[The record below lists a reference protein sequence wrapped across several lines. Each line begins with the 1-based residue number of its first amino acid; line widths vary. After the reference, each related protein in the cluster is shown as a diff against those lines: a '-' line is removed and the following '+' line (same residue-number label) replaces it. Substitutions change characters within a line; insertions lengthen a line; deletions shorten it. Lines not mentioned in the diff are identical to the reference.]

1 MIRRIVVTGTA
12 TEVGKTWA
20 SVHLIEVLRERGHK
34 VAARKPVQSYEK
46 GEEPTD
52 ADLLAAATGESPYAV
67 CPPER
72 WYPLPVA
79 PPMAAEALDRPPIAL
94 GDLIAELDLPGDGL
108 VVIEGVGGPRSP
120 LADDGD
126 TVELARAA
134 ADLVVLVAEPG
145 LGAINAVTL
154 AAEALPEHKVVV
166 FFNRYDDA
174 HSLHRWNR
182 GWLEEVAGLDVAVAI
197 EEVADRVAGAPPD
210 VEVG

>member
-1 MIRRIVVTGTA
+1 MVRRVVVTGTA
-12 TEVGKTWA
+12 TEIGKTWA
-20 SVHLIEVLRERGHK
+20 SVRMIEVLRERGQR
-34 VAARKPVQSYEK
+34 VVARKPAQSYEE

-67 CPPER
+67 CRPER

-79 PPMAAEALDRPPIAL
+79 PPMAAEALGRPPIAL
-94 GDLIAELDLPGDGL
+94 GDLIGELDLPDGG
-108 VVIEGVGGPRSP
+108 VVLIEGVGGPRSP

-134 ADLVVLVAEPG
+134 ADLVILVAEAA

-154 AAEALPEHKVVV
+154 AAEALAEQELMV
-166 FFNRYDDA
+166 FLNRYDDA

-182 GWLEEVAGLDVAVAI
+182 RWLEEVAGLDVAVAI
-197 EEVADRVAGAPPD
+197 EDLADRVTALPD
-210 VEVG
+210 QEVG